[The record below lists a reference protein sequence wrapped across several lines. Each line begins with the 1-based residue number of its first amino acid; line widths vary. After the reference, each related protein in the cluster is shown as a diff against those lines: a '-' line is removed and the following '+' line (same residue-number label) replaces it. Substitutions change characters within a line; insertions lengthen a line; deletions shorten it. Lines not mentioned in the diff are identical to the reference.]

1 MRYRRVT
8 HVDHFCF
15 TRMCY
20 NGGKWIARFWLDYR
34 TNGLCFLLPARKPG
48 LFNFATLEIMRGNL
62 ENDSW
67 LGLADVKESSFFF
80 LLCQRKVIVTTYKG
94 KCIADVLFLISPTKW
109 RNNHILGIR
118 NINICKMRKE
128 QVHQPIQ
135 H

>member
-1 MRYRRVT
+1 MWTIFVSLVCVT
-8 HVDHFCF
+8 
-15 TRMCY
+15 TE
-20 NGGKWIARFWLDYR
+20 GSGLLDFGWTTGPMVYVSFYQQGNR
-34 TNGLCFLLPARKPG
+34 GY
-48 LFNFATLEIMRGNL
+48 FNFATLEIMRGNL

-94 KCIADVLFLISPTKW
+94 KCIADVLFFISPTKW